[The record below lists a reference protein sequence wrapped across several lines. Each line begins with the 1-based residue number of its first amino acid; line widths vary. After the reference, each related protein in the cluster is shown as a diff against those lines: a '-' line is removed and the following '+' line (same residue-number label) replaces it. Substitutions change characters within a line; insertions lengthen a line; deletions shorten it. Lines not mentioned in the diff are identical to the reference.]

1 MRLGLRAGFGLLV
14 LPPLAAATVRLAQ
27 PDAPVVVRIYG
38 VEIVLIAAVQVAI
51 SVVAVRRTP
60 TAGILRALIPA
71 LVAGLV
77 VATAD
82 VASLSVAIHVSAR
95 FEILPVLAYD
105 VVFGLVLALPVVV
118 VLHAASL
125 CRAATSKAGIDASTS
140 RLLAVYR
147 HVLEESAGRAARW
160 RPYALLTHQ
169 LVRRHV
175 RRTLEDVQRGYA
187 KLAVER
193 DLDDAEVRD
202 RQKLGDYLVSVP
214 PVSKIVPVPTVA
226 TIFVLWKLVPV
237 LVAVA
242 VTGATWV
249 GGGHWRIAD
258 LPDLIGKAVPGEV
271 VSLVIDALALAVA
284 FPLLMLVLAPAIH
297 KRDRLLAKY
306 RVCEREV
313 ILMDDSLQVPRR
325 SRRLEYVMA
334 ALPAIPL
341 ILYGGAVLAYA
352 VAGLFLYPSPA
363 GPLGNLARR
372 ADLMHLGPVTG
383 AVLAQAFLVA
393 AAAWIAWVVRT
404 RQQTRVV
411 LL

>member
-1 MRLGLRAGFGLLV
+1 MVSLAHPSRPLRPAAARLSLVRLGLRAGFGLLV
-14 LPPLAAATVRLAQ
+14 LPPLAATTIRLAQ

-38 VEIVLIAAVQVAI
+38 VETVLIAAVQMAI
-51 SVVAVRRTP
+51 SVRAVRRTP

-82 VASLSVAIHVSAR
+82 VASLSVAFHVSAR

-118 VLHAASL
+118 VL
-125 CRAATSKAGIDASTS
+125 
-140 RLLAVYR
+140 
-147 HVLEESAGRAARW
+147 
-160 RPYALLTHQ
+160 
-169 LVRRHV
+169 
-175 RRTLEDVQRGYA
+175 
-187 KLAVER
+187 
-193 DLDDAEVRD
+193 
-202 RQKLGDYLVSVP
+202 
-214 PVSKIVPVPTVA
+214 
-226 TIFVLWKLVPV
+226 
-237 LVAVA
+237 A